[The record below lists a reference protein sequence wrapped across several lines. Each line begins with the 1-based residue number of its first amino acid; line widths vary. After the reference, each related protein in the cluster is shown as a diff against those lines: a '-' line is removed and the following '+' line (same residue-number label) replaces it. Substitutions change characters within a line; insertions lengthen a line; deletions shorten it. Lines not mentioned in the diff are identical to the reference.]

1 MSEERGAEPNR
12 NNSFD
17 AVRLIA
23 ALTVLLAHQIN
34 IAGYTLSGYA
44 QPSLGPFGPK
54 LADAGLYVFF
64 ALSGYLVYQSL
75 DADPR
80 PARFLSSR
88 MLRIYPGAIVNTVAC
103 LLFGAAVTTLSASAY
118 WGDPETRRYFVHNV
132 AILFTPTQFQ
142 LPDVLAESRW
152 PAVDVPIWT
161 LKYEILCYLVLL
173 VVYKLVGPRPRLRWA
188 CLCGSALF
196 WTATFVMQRAF
207 PALLPSDADT
217 LASFSGVH
225 VVRFFM
231 VFFSGAAY
239 AAAGPSSAATRTAAM
254 VVLISAI
261 ALVPSV
267 EVKFAFTIL
276 LIGFAAIEV
285 GRSRLLFSRAY
296 RRCGDLSYGTYLYAF
311 PIQMLTLS
319 RWLDASNFWWLTLI
333 DVGLALVCAVLSWRF
348 VERPALRL
356 KRGRLERAVLR
367 QTPSLA

>member
-1 MSEERGAEPNR
+1 MSENRGAEPDR
-12 NNSFD
+12 SNSFD

-23 ALTVLLAHQIN
+23 ALTVLLAHQQN
-34 IAGYTLSGYA
+34 IAGYTLAGYG

-80 PARFLSSR
+80 AARFLSSR
-88 MLRIYPGAIVNTVAC
+88 ALRIYPGAVVNTVAC
-103 LLFGAAVTTLSASAY
+103 LLFGAAVTTLSVSAY
-118 WGDPETRRYFVHNV
+118 WGDPETRRYLFHNV

-142 LPDVLAESRW
+142 LPAVLAESRW

-173 VVYKLVGPRPRLRWA
+173 VAYKLIGPRPCLRRA
-188 CLCGSALF
+188 CFSGSALV
-196 WTATFVMQRAF
+196 WTAAFVVQRAF
-207 PALLPSDADT
+207 PALLPSGADT

-225 VVRFFM
+225 VIRFFM

-239 AAAGPSSAATRTAAM
+239 AASGPSTGAARAAAAA
-254 VVLISAI
+254 VLVSAI
-261 ALVPSV
+261 AFIPVTELR
-267 EVKFAFTIL
+267 FTLTTL
-276 LIGFAAIEV
+276 LIGFTAIEI
-285 GRSRLLFSRAY
+285 GRSRLLFSHAY

-319 RWLDASNFWWLTLI
+319 RWLDASNFWWLTLV
-333 DVGLALVCAVLSWRF
+333 DVAVALVCAVLSWHL

-356 KRGRLERAVLR
+356 KRGRRERDAPR
-367 QTPSLA
+367 RSPSLA